1 MDVNLKG
8 EIKGL
13 IAEHCE
19 KFNLDTNSLFIP
31 TFVASSG
38 YRNKVSAVDGA
49 LVCGTML
56 EDTVSPSLNNLN
68 LRFTIIIPFNT
79 KGVSF
84 DGSDSSIL

>member
-68 LRFTIIIPFNT
+68 LTLLYCYNIQH
-79 KGVSF
+79 KGCEF
-84 DGSDSSIL
+84 RWF